1 MLQSLSIL
9 LSCLKLSLVLVF
21 LDGITG
27 FYRMVGEGTALRL
40 LWWYFCLRIARE
52 HTENTSL
59 YIAGR
64 LRRVFL
70 ATKSM
75 KLHERP
81 CALCASL
88 APLALKVFNHGTLG
102 THGRKVLGVRP

>member
-1 MLQSLSIL
+1 MPALGLLLDCSGGIFVYGLQ
-9 LSCLKLSLVLVF
+9 
-21 LDGITG
+21 
-27 FYRMVGEGTALRL
+27 
-40 LWWYFCLRIARE
+40 
-52 HTENTSL
+52 ENTQRTQSL

-64 LRRVFL
+64 LHRVFL

-88 APLALKVFNHGTLG
+88 APLALKVLTTEHSEHTEREVASCEL
-102 THGRKVLGVRP
+102 RVVSCEL